1 MIDEGDNIL
10 KKKDNNK
17 ILFCIRKALR
27 FVLYV
32 VFAFIC
38 ILAFGGNKLIEKM
51 DQVTNEQQKED
62 VLSKQQELEDK
73 YGINI
78 FVYEDEF
85 LDRSSEVFERISFEN
100 NSDTIINALD
110 DMDEILGRLPEGLL
124 ENNVKKDNVL
134 DIYLCNKYD
143 FEIGTDGRLG
153 GLLHYYENVEG
164 MAIILVIENEER
176 VKKSF
181 CHEIFH
187 LLDSQI
193 STEKKDYTTWNEIN
207 PRGYNYLSESER
219 NHLFNM
225 NLPYCPENEKNV
237 ENIFFVS
244 EYSHSSEREDMAEI
258 FSYLLYVD
266 GSNELPEVFESP
278 HVRKKVEY
286 IIELMKDSYPCVDDN
301 SYWERM
307 YEDYVNDSV

>member
-1 MIDEGDNIL
+1 ML
-10 KKKDNNK
+10 KVKERNRF
-17 ILFCIRKALR
+17 LGYTRKALR
-27 FVLYV
+27 FFLYFIFVL
-32 VFAFIC
+32 IC
-38 ILAFGGNKLIEKM
+38 IMALGGKKLIGKIK
-51 DQVTNEQQKED
+51 QVRNEQQKED

-153 GLLHYYENVEG
+153 GLLYYYENVEG

-244 EYSHSSEREDMAEI
+244 E
-258 FSYLLYVD
+258 
-266 GSNELPEVFESP
+266 
-278 HVRKKVEY
+278 
-286 IIELMKDSYPCVDDN
+286 
-301 SYWERM
+301 
-307 YEDYVNDSV
+307 